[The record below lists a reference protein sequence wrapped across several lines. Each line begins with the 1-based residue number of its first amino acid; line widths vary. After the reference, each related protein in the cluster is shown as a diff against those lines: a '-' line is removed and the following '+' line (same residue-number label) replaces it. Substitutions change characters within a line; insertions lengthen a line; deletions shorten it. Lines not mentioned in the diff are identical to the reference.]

1 MGSYILVVFHHPW
14 WEMFSPKAWWYLAL
28 YLISIQCTSPIKGNT
43 ETDVGDHIQV
53 TLPGLFYFI
62 AKACCVYVQA
72 FHREWGSLCFL
83 SVFFSFSIGHGT
95 LTTVTWIGLCLCS
108 ETLIKLISYTNWKWA
123 SVFES
128 LQQRSCKDK
137 AHSNIYSYLITKH
150 MDMIPSYED
159 FKNTREC
166 CVGVS
171 DLRSIMFVSIV
182 YSFHCSWHYS
192 SISKLNGL
200 GQNINAVRDT
210 WVGDSR
216 EIVQ

>member
-1 MGSYILVVFHHPW
+1 MMGNVFSQGLMVLGSLSNQHSVHQSHKRKYRDWCW
-14 WEMFSPKAWWYLAL
+14 WPH
-28 YLISIQCTSPIKGNT
+28 TSNAARFI
-43 ETDVGDHIQV
+43 
-53 TLPGLFYFI
+53 LFY
-62 AKACCVYVQA
+62 CQ
-72 FHREWGSLCFL
+72 SLLCLCAGLSPWMRQPLFL
-83 SVFFSFSIGHGT
+83 CQFFSFSIGHGT

-128 LQQRSCKDK
+128 LQQRSRKDK